1 MIDFGI
7 EKCLLDI
14 DQWLLLSSIEKLM
27 QENYVSCDPC
37 LSILSISSL
46 PTTNNFSINEA
57 FSSIICI
64 FILQMSKLS
73 ISQNNR
79 RNIIEH

>member
-37 LSILSISSL
+37 LSILSISY
-46 PTTNNFSINEA
+46 
-57 FSSIICI
+57 SSDN
-64 FILQMSKLS
+64 K
-73 ISQNNR
+73 
-79 RNIIEH
+79 